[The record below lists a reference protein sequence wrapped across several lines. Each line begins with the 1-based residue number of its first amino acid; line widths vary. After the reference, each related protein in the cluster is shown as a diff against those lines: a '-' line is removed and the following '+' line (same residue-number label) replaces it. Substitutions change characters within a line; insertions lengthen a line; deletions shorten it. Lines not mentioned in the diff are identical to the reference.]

1 MLTIYNSL
9 TGEKAPFV
17 PLVPGKIGFYVCGN
31 TVYDHSHLGH
41 GRSMVCTDVIIRYLR
56 HCGFDVTFVRNITDI
71 DDKIIQRANE
81 KGVSIEKL
89 TSHFIDEMHGE
100 IKQLGML
107 SPDIEP
113 RATQY
118 IAEIQTMIQSLL
130 DKGYAYL
137 SDDGDVC
144 FEVSKYQTYGKLSNK
159 DIDKL
164 LSGARVDVVA
174 SKRSPLDFVLWKRA
188 KPDEPA
194 WPSPWGEGRPGWH
207 IECSA
212 MATKELGDHFDIHAG
227 GMDLK
232 FPHHENEIAQ
242 SEAATGKPFANHWI
256 HFGLLQV
263 NEEKMSKSLGNFF
276 TLSDVL
282 SQFNPEIIR
291 YFLLSSHYRSP
302 LNYSKDTIEYSQ
314 KALTRLYNCLKE
326 VPPVD
331 AKVDEKWLADFNTA
345 MDDDFNTPEAL
356 AVLFQ
361 LSHEV
366 NRLKSGQLANTLKYL
381 AGIFGLLQQDPAQ
394 FLQAGVSSD
403 DKEAIDNLILE
414 RLQAKQEKNYQKADT
429 IRDQLTAMGVILED
443 TPNGT
448 EWRKA

>member
-1 MLTIYNSL
+1 MLSIYNTL
-9 TGEKAPFV
+9 TREKVPFV
-17 PLVPGKIGFYVCGN
+17 PIIPGKISFYVCGN

-41 GRSMVCTDVIIRYLR
+41 GRSMVCTDVIVRYLR
-56 HCGFDVTFVRNITDI
+56 HRGYEVNFVRNITDI

-81 KGVSIEKL
+81 KGVHIDDL
-89 TSHFIDEMHGE
+89 TSHFVNEMHKE
-100 IKQLGML
+100 VKTLGL
-107 SPDIEP
+107 LPPDIEP
-113 RATQY
+113 RATQFMD
-118 IAEIQTMIQSLL
+118 EIQCMIQTLI
-130 DKGYAYL
+130 DKGYAYI

-144 FEVSKYQTYGKLSNK
+144 FEVGKYQQYGKLSNK

-174 SKRSPLDFVLWKRA
+174 TKRSPLDFVLWKKA

-212 MATKELGDHFDIHAG
+212 MATRVLGDNFDIHAG

-242 SEAATGKPFANHWI
+242 SEAATGKPFANHWL

-263 NEEKMSKSLGNFF
+263 NDEKMSKSLGNFF
-276 TLSDVL
+276 TLGDVL
-282 SQFNPEIIR
+282 AKFNPEIIR

-302 LNYSKDTIEYSQ
+302 LNYSSETIEYSH
-314 KALTRLYNCLKE
+314 KALTRLYLCLKD
-326 VPPVD
+326 VPP
-331 AKVDEKWLADFNTA
+331 EKSNINQHWLNAFNKA

-366 NRLKSGQLANTLKYL
+366 NRLRAGDLAYTLEQLGGVL
-381 AGIFGLLQQDPAQ
+381 GLLQQEPEK
-394 FLQAGVSSD
+394 FLQAGID
-403 DKEAIDNLILE
+403 DDEKADIEKLIAE
-414 RLQAKQEKNYQKADT
+414 RFQAKQQKNYQRADK
-429 IRDQLTAMGVILED
+429 IRDQLTDMGVVLED
-443 TPNGT
+443 TPTGT
-448 EWRKA
+448 EWRKV